1 VLPIPLETTPQPN
14 IRIRKRDRDRAERI
28 GLAGGPKPTLRER
41 AVRLALEKGEVR
53 TKDLTEI
60 GVPRCYLARICEE
73 GLLVRWVRPLS
84 CGRSQSGLMA
94 RYEWLLNAQDADA
107 NRSRIRYAGVEKA
120 ELVLWN
126 GQVAPEKADAR
137 DRTVSSS
144 LPLRS

>member
-1 VLPIPLETTPQPN
+1 
-14 IRIRKRDRDRAERI
+14 
-28 GLAGGPKPTLRER
+28 
-41 AVRLALEKGEVR
+41 
-53 TKDLTEI
+53 
-60 GVPRCYLARICEE
+60 
-73 GLLVRWVRPLS
+73 
-84 CGRSQSGLMA
+84 MA